1 MNLGQPILKSRGSS
15 REEMFFKSSYS
26 QRSICVTFTPD
37 SLLRQFPDK
46 YYHVA
51 FTVLVSAFLTQNRHK
66 FEVFFPVK
74 IHNLGIRRNSFPKA
88 TVN

>member
-1 MNLGQPILKSRGSS
+1 
-15 REEMFFKSSYS
+15 MFLKSSYS
-26 QRSICVTFTPD
+26 PRSICVTFTPD
-37 SLLRQFPDK
+37 SLLRHFLNK

-66 FEVFFPVK
+66 LEVFSLVK
-74 IHNLGIRRNSFPKA
+74 IHNLGLRRNSFPKT